1 MDTEV
6 VTDNPTDDDITI
18 DGLTMKV
25 TLQDDNIQQY
35 GHAHCFVNSP
45 DDEVLEKILEKFP
58 NRTVAY
64 LNLGDA
70 YWGLDDKAKAKEA
83 YQTYIKQMK
92 ESGKEK
98 KIPQVVL
105 ERVK

>member
-1 MDTEV
+1 MKEYLFL
-6 VTDNPTDDDITI
+6 DNNKDVSMTNDIAFFLE
-18 DGLTMKV
+18 LTKNYNESIY
-25 TLQDDNIQQY
+25 L
-35 GHAHCFVNSP
+35 
-45 DDEVLEKILEKFP
+45 LEKILEKFP

-70 YWGLDDKAKAKEA
+70 YWGLDDKTKAKEA

-92 ESGKEK
+92 ENGKEK
-98 KIPQVVL
+98 KIPKVVL